1 MQQQGKT
8 KRISGLWVNEMSDGT
23 KYFSSPPQKDENLL
37 VMLPV
42 GEKFMIFKNK
52 FKDKPNSPEYVLMM
66 TEGSQQEQQVNDSD
80 DDLDDDI
87 PF

>member
-1 MQQQGKT
+1 
-8 KRISGLWVNEMSDGT
+8 VNESADGT

-37 VMLPV
+37 VVLPV

-52 FKDKPNSPEYVLMM
+52 FKDKPNSPEYVLCM
-66 TEGSQQEQQVNDSD
+66 TEGSQQQVNDSD

>member
-1 MQQQGKT
+1 M
-8 KRISGLWVNEMSDGT
+8 NESADGT

-37 VMLPV
+37 VVLPV

-52 FKDKPNSPEYVLMM
+52 FKDKPNSPEYVLCM
-66 TEGSQQEQQVNDSD
+66 TEGSQQQVNDSD